1 MSPKH
6 PSQSHFRFDPLFG
19 DWVIFAPARETRP
32 DDYDR
37 KNQSKP
43 SPDACPFCVGQE
55 SKTPPSL
62 WVGKA
67 SDSTLSSEQRET
79 SEQMLCHENWRVRV
93 FRNRYP
99 AIAIEKKC
107 VPEQNLLGTFS
118 NATISGG
125 HEVIVDTRSHTDR
138 MCETSITES
147 RLLIRAIRDRII
159 WWHRQKDIKYV
170 SVFKNCGASA
180 GASLHHSHCQLIA
193 TNHFSKQ
200 TQTLFNR
207 SRLFS
212 NKTGHC
218 LLCKQI
224 DSELADLSRAIYQG
238 KHLTAYCPYASR
250 FPMQV
255 RIAPR
260 DHQAKFEESP
270 SDTLDEVALVI
281 RRSVLALQHSH
292 PHIAYNLIFSNLP
305 PKRKKHERSFHW
317 SIDLCPRPSS
327 IAGFEIATGNMINC
341 VLPEKAAELYRSQFN
356 LQLMD

>member
-1 MSPKH
+1 MSSNQT
-6 PSQSHFRFDPLFG
+6 SQSHRRFDPLFG
-19 DWVIFAPARETRP
+19 DWVIFAPTRETRP
-32 DDYDR
+32 NDYDR
-37 KNQSKP
+37 KNLSKL
-43 SPDACPFCVGQE
+43 SPDACPFCIGQE
-55 SKTPPSL
+55 FKTPPSL

-79 SEQMLCHENWRVRV
+79 SEQVLCHEKWRVRV

-99 AIAIEKKC
+99 AIAIEKNHA
-107 VPEQNLLGTFS
+107 PEHNQLQIFS
-118 NATISGG
+118 NAVISGG

-147 RLLIRAIRDRII
+147 RLLLRAIRDRIA
-159 WWHRQKDIKYV
+159 WWHHQKDIKYV

-193 TNHFSKQ
+193 TNHFPKQ

-207 SRLFS
+207 SRSFT
-212 NKTGHC
+212 NKTGYC

-224 DSELADLSRAIYQG
+224 DSELADRSRIIYQG
-238 KHLTAYCPYASR
+238 KRLTAYCPYASR

-260 DHQAKFEESP
+260 NHHAQFEEST
-270 SDTLDEVALVI
+270 SDTLDEVAMLI
-281 RRSVLALQHSH
+281 RRSVLALQQIH
-292 PHIAYNLIFSNLP
+292 PFIAYNLIFSNLP
-305 PKRKKHERSFHW
+305 PKRKKQERSFHW

-341 VLPEKAAELYRSQFN
+341 VLPEKAAELYESQFN
-356 LQLMD
+356 LQRID